1 MGTKI
6 ITYDERI
13 CLSLNPNFYCDKKE
27 NVITKKLEQGYGVR
41 LYFKL
46 LLNILN
52 IIGALPLF
60 IPL

>member
-13 CLSLNPNFYCDKKE
+13 CLNPNFYCDKKE
-27 NVITKKLEQGYGVR
+27 NVITKKIEQGYDVK
-41 LYFKL
+41 LYFKP

-52 IIGALPLF
+52 ITGVLPLF